1 MGVTIELG
9 DSYTYRREVC
19 TRLFESA
26 RKWLQTTL
34 TRAPI
39 EVSGILQ
46 DYLTEFNRYEN
57 DTVHMGRALALEMG
71 KTTSKN
77 DLVVPSVASIFPD
90 ESSNFLDSFRSR
102 QFYSG
107 EISGIEFLMSL
118 RAQEGNGLQD
128 QVPFVID
135 ALTTLTD
142 DIKDHKTISTERLH
156 RVMHRSAGYAIALPT
171 VNADIIRYLV
181 HIPVLMFT
189 PESLDIGTTVWN
201 WMLVERPEVE
211 NKLMS
216 DMMTMWSWAQNH
228 RKGLYSPLLK

>member
-1 MGVTIELG
+1 M
-9 DSYTYRREVC
+9 
-19 TRLFESA
+19 FESA
-26 RKWLQTTL
+26 RKWLQTAL

-46 DYLTEFNRYEN
+46 DYLAEFDRYSEDN
-57 DTVHMGRALALEMG
+57 ISESVHMGRALALEMG

-77 DLVVPSVASIFPD
+77 DIAIDFVPKVASILPD
-90 ESSNFLDSFRSR
+90 ESSNFISSFRSR

-107 EISGIEFLMSL
+107 EISGIEFLMNL
-118 RAQEGNGLQD
+118 RAQVANDEHGEGLQS

-135 ALTTLTD
+135 TLKALTD
-142 DIKDHKTISTERLH
+142 DIKNHKTIPTARLH

-171 VNADIIRYLV
+171 VNADIIRHLV

-189 PESLDIGTTVWN
+189 PESLDIGTAVWN
-201 WMLVERPEVE
+201 WLLVERPEVE

-216 DMMTMWSWAQNH
+216 DMMTMWSWALSH